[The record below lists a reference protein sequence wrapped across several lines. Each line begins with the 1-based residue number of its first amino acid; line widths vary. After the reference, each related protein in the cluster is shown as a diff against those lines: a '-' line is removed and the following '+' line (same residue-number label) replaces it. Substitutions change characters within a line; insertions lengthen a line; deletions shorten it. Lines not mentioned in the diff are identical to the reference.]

1 MDNALVFEKLQ
12 WRPVA
17 QCLMRS
23 DAVVDVV
30 PMTKFFI
37 EFRHSPR
44 TIIDLIELLRMGSL
58 CPLYTPIKLWTLWRQ
73 YE

>member
-1 MDNALVFEKLQ
+1 
-12 WRPVA
+12 
-17 QCLMRS
+17 MRS

-58 CPLYTPIKLWTLWRQ
+58 CPLYTPIKLWTLWR
-73 YE
+73 